1 MLSRVGGSV
10 PLKTSGTNDSC
21 GTGVNEMEVSCSP
34 PERGRFFVES
44 RAGERFWPLARGRM
58 SGFVSPWIDS
68 RTLAEAVVTVSM
80 LFFPNAGS
88 LFGNYDLAFL
98 PGIG

>member
-1 MLSRVGGSV
+1 
-10 PLKTSGTNDSC
+10 
-21 GTGVNEMEVSCSP
+21 
-34 PERGRFFVES
+34 
-44 RAGERFWPLARGRM
+44 M

-80 LFFPNAGS
+80 LFFPNVGS
-88 LFGNYDLAFL
+88 LFANYDLAFL